1 MKMLRALGLIVLLA
15 SAGCKTEDPPTP
27 WEIIHG
33 TGNLV
38 GSKAL
43 HPTTNAQIVDYP
55 TRTGTLTVSGDSTI
69 SGAITLSVGNTVP
82 FTGTVT
88 KDGDYFMTLT
98 GLTPSEYRVLT
109 DPDFPDTY
117 ALLSTSI
124 INSDITGDAIP
135 EQHRIYWEFQ
145 R

>member
-1 MKMLRALGLIVLLA
+1 MKMLRTLGLVMLLGA
-15 SAGCKTEDPPTP
+15 VACKTEDPSTP

-33 TGNLV
+33 TGTLV

-88 KDGDYFMTLT
+88 NDGELIMTLT
-98 GLTPSEYRVLT
+98 GFTPTEYRVLT
-109 DPDFPDTY
+109 DPDFPETY